1 MKKWIKVVIAL
12 LFIFALG
19 GWGVME
25 AMKRAWIRY
34 NDYDIRSEGSLKV
47 GDLAPDV
54 ELLTTD
60 GSESRRISEL
70 YVEKPLVL
78 TFGSYT

>member
-1 MKKWIKVVIAL
+1 MKKWIGAL
-12 LFIFALG
+12 LAVCFVLALG
-19 GWGVME
+19 GWGYGE
-25 AMKRAWIRY
+25 ATKRAWIHV
-34 NDYDIRSEGSLKV
+34 NEYDIRSEGLLQV

-60 GSESRRISEL
+60 GSEPRRISEL
-70 YVEKPLVL
+70 YADKALVL